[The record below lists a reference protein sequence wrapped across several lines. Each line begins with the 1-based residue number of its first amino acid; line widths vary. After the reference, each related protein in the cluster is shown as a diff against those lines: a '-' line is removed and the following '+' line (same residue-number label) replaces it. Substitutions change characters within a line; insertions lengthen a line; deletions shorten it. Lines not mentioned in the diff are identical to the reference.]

1 MDTEILISFIIA
13 TASLAISPGP
23 DNIFVLIQS
32 ITYGKKQG
40 MAIVCGLISG
50 CIIHTTFIAF
60 GLSTFI
66 KSNAELLFVLK
77 LLGAGYMLYLAYI
90 VFKSTDVIKT
100 NATSTKNKSLVDLF
114 KQGFIMN
121 VINPKV
127 SIFFMAFFPAFLFSE
142 THSLVVQFYTLGFL
156 FMTTSFLI
164 FSMFVFFSSSL
175 GSVLKSDN
183 RFGVVLKWVQITVFL
198 GIAIFILITN

>member
-1 MDTEILISFIIA
+1 MNTELLISFIIA
-13 TASLAISPGP
+13 TATLAISPGP

-40 MAIVCGLISG
+40 MSIVCGLISG
-50 CIIHTTFIAF
+50 CIIHTTLVAF
-60 GLSTFI
+60 GLSVFI
-66 KSNAELLFVLK
+66 KSNSELIFILK
-77 LLGAGYMLYLAYI
+77 LLGAGYMLYLAYN
-90 VFKSTDVIKT
+90 VLKSTDVINT
-100 NATSTKNKSLVDLF
+100 NAQTESKSVQALF

-164 FSMFVFFSSSL
+164 FSMLVFFSSSL
-175 GSVLKSDN
+175 GLALKSNN
-183 RFGVVLKWVQITVFL
+183 RFGTVLKWAQITVFL
-198 GIAIFILITN
+198 GITIFILFTN

>member
-13 TASLAISPGP
+13 TATLAISPGP

-40 MAIVCGLISG
+40 MAIVFGLMSG
-50 CIIHTTFIAF
+50 CVIHTTLVAF

-66 KSNAELLFVLK
+66 KSNTELLFVLK
-77 LLGAGYMLYLAYI
+77 LLGAGYMLYLAYS
-90 VFKSTDVIKT
+90 VFNSKNVINTNRQTESKSVV
-100 NATSTKNKSLVDLF
+100 ALF

-142 THSLVVQFYTLGFL
+142 THSLVLQFFTLGFL

-164 FSMFVFFSSSL
+164 FSMLVFFSSSL

-183 RFGVVLKWVQITVFL
+183 RFGIVLKWAQITVFL
-198 GIAIFILITN
+198 GITIYILITN

>member
-13 TASLAISPGP
+13 TATLAISPGP

-40 MAIVCGLISG
+40 MAIVFGLMSG
-50 CIIHTTFIAF
+50 CVIHTTLVAF

-66 KSNAELLFVLK
+66 KSNTELLFVLK
-77 LLGAGYMLYLAYI
+77 LLGANYMLYLAYS
-90 VFKSTDVIKT
+90 VFNSKDVINT
-100 NATSTKNKSLVDLF
+100 NRQTESKSVVALF

-142 THSLVVQFYTLGFL
+142 THSLVLQFFTLGFL

-164 FSMFVFFSSSL
+164 FSMLVFFSSSL

-183 RFGVVLKWVQITVFL
+183 RFGVVLKWAQITVFL
-198 GIAIFILITN
+198 GIAILILITN

>member
-13 TASLAISPGP
+13 TATLAISPGP

-40 MAIVCGLISG
+40 MAIVFGLMSG
-50 CIIHTTFIAF
+50 CVIHTTLVAF

-66 KSNAELLFVLK
+66 KSNTELLFVLK
-77 LLGAGYMLYLAYI
+77 LLGAGYMLYLAYS
-90 VFKSTDVIKT
+90 VFNSKNVINTNRQTESKSVV
-100 NATSTKNKSLVDLF
+100 ALF

-142 THSLVVQFYTLGFL
+142 THSLVLQFYALGVL

-164 FSMFVFFSSSL
+164 FSMLVFFSSSL
-175 GSVLKSDN
+175 GSVLKSDS
-183 RFGVVLKWVQITVFL
+183 RFGVVLKWAQITVFL
-198 GIAIFILITN
+198 GIAIFIVITN

>member
-1 MDTEILISFIIA
+1 METAFLISFIIA
-13 TASLAISPGP
+13 TATLALSPGP

-40 MAIVCGLISG
+40 MAIVCGLMSG
-50 CIIHTTFIAF
+50 CVIHTTLVAF

-66 KSNAELLFVLK
+66 KSNTELLFVLK
-77 LLGAGYMLYLAYI
+77 LLGAGYMLYLAYS
-90 VFKSTDVIKT
+90 VFKSTDLINT
-100 NATSTKNKSLVDLF
+100 NRQTQSKSVDALF

-142 THSLVVQFYTLGFL
+142 TLSLVLQFYTLGFL
-156 FMTTSFLI
+156 FMTTSFVI
-164 FSMFVFFSSSL
+164 FSVLVFFSSSL
-175 GSVLKSDN
+175 ASLLKSNN
-183 RFGVVLKWVQITVFL
+183 RFGVVLKWAQITVFL
-198 GIAIFILITN
+198 GIAILILITN

>member
-1 MDTEILISFIIA
+1 LDTEILISFIIA

-50 CIIHTTFIAF
+50 CIIHTSFVAF

-66 KSNAELLFVLK
+66 KSNTELLFVLK

>member
-1 MDTEILISFIIA
+1 LDTEILISFVIA
-13 TASLAISPGP
+13 TVTLAISPGP

-40 MAIVCGLISG
+40 MSIVCGLISG
-50 CIIHTTFIAF
+50 CIIHTTLVAF
-60 GLSTFI
+60 GLSVFI
-66 KSNAELLFVLK
+66 KSNSELIFILK
-77 LLGAGYMLYLAYI
+77 LLGAGYMLYLAYN
-90 VFKSTDVIKT
+90 VLKSTDVINT
-100 NATSTKNKSLVDLF
+100 NAQTESKSVQALF

-164 FSMFVFFSSSL
+164 FSMLVFFSSSL
-175 GSVLKSDN
+175 GLALKSNN
-183 RFGVVLKWVQITVFL
+183 RFGTVLKWAQITVFL
-198 GIAIFILITN
+198 GITIFILFTN

>member
-50 CIIHTTFIAF
+50 CIIHTTFVAF

-66 KSNAELLFVLK
+66 KSNTELLFVLK

>member
-1 MDTEILISFIIA
+1 MNTEVLISFTIA
-13 TASLAISPGP
+13 TATLALSPGP

-50 CIIHTTFIAF
+50 CIIHTTLVAF

-66 KSNAELLFVLK
+66 KSNSELLFVLK
-77 LLGAGYMLYLAYI
+77 LFGAGYMLFLAYN
-90 VFKSTDVIKT
+90 VFKSVDVINT
-100 NATSTKNKSLVDLF
+100 NTQTESKSLLALF

-127 SIFFMAFFPAFLFSE
+127 SIFFYGFFPSI
-142 THSLVVQFYTLGFL
+142 LV
-156 FMTTSFLI
+156 
-164 FSMFVFFSSSL
+164 
-175 GSVLKSDN
+175 
-183 RFGVVLKWVQITVFL
+183 
-198 GIAIFILITN
+198 